1 MEAGHF
7 SASGIYD
14 HLLEVALKYAFYM
27 HALSACTDGGGGGG
41 RPLHDYAFIATACL
55 AGLVVLVGAV
65 PPAPPHLDHKSQ
77 HVLFLYVTGFLCR
90 CA

>member
-14 HLLEVALKYAFYM
+14 HLREVALKYAFYM
-27 HALSACTDGGGGGG
+27 HALSACTDDGGGGG

-65 PPAPPHLDHKSQ
+65 PLRRLILTTKANTCS
-77 HVLFLYVTGFLCR
+77 FCM
-90 CA
+90 